1 MIFYNYPGNPSG
13 IFMTTEEVN
22 NNFIPFRIA
31 QNSLVAKDIYVFT
44 PKGDTIQLLA
54 GSTPIDFAYRIH
66 SGIGDKCYGAKINNK
81 MAKIS
86 DELKTGDL
94 VEILTTKKNNVN
106 KDWLTIAKASATKEM
121 IRKAIG
127 QSE

>member
-1 MIFYNYPGNPSG
+1 MLRDFFKNGWVPHIH
-13 IFMTTEEVN
+13 
-22 NNFIPFRIA
+22 RI
-31 QNSLVAKDIYVFT
+31 SVLSKYIYVFT